1 MSIKTL
7 VIQIW
12 ESRAGQTRGGS
23 GSGPAEPGAEA
34 RSQRRARPGAVPR
47 TGLRPW
53 LRDPPL
59 LASSGAGPRREC
71 GSLPFALLS
80 GAALGLVHGA
90 CLAAQRRV
98 VVQVPVAWS
107 GADSAVA

>member
-1 MSIKTL
+1 
-7 VIQIW
+7 
-12 ESRAGQTRGGS
+12 
-23 GSGPAEPGAEA
+23 
-34 RSQRRARPGAVPR
+34 
-47 TGLRPW
+47 
-53 LRDPPL
+53 
-59 LASSGAGPRREC
+59 
-71 GSLPFALLS
+71 LPFALLS